1 MGVMISISGAIAWKI
16 KSKRI
21 WSFPAPYCREWL
33 APTDLA
39 YLIAS
44 IA

>member
-1 MGVMISISGAIAWKI
+1 MISISGAMVWKI

-21 WSFPAPYCREWL
+21 WSFQRQYFREQWHYQQIL
-33 APTDLA
+33 HA

-44 IA
+44 MA